1 MLGVAI
7 AAANS
12 WGLLLVILFS
22 GFGMVEVPRKVWR
35 RSSHSTTLTYYQ
47 SQVVHMHEELVQA
60 ETDLDTVLKVGVRCL
75 LGEAC
80 ILRFNPLISWCTKCL
95 LRFLRT
101 ILGENISRPSSRR
114 YSSSFC
120 QLF

>member
-35 RSSHSTTLTYYQ
+35 RSSHSATLTYYQ

-60 ETDLDTVLKVGVRCL
+60 ETDLDTVLKVGVGCL
-75 LGEAC
+75 LGGGGEKDC

-95 LRFLRT
+95 LKFLRT
-101 ILGENISRPSSRR
+101 ILGENISIPSSRR
-114 YSSSFC
+114 YSS
-120 QLF
+120 